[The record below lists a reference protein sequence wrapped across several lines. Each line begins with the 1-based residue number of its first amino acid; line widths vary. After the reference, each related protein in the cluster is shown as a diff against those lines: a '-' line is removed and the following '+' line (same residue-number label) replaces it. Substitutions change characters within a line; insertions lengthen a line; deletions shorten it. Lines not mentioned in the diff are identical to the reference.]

1 MTKIQIRCPNCGQR
15 IIDSNA
21 EIGTRVGPEEEGPDW
36 IPDYIQ
42 KCPRCKKQIGIQ
54 KIYRKVI

>member
-1 MTKIQIRCPNCGQR
+1 MKRIQIKCPFCKYR

-21 EIGTRVGPEEEGPDW
+21 DINTRTGPEEEAPGW

-42 KCPRCKKQIGIQ
+42 KCPRCKKQIGL
-54 KIYRKVI
+54 KKVI